1 MITSRMKN
9 ILIFRTF
16 NVRIVTL
23 AIACLLCVLDVTD
36 GKTKISTFYHRF
48 IRNAASAV
56 EEKNFIE
63 AIHNASAPLYNHY
76 YHSFTELAGSDPSC
90 KKLCPKGTDYL

>member
-1 MITSRMKN
+1 MKTTM
-9 ILIFRTF
+9 IFRTV

-23 AIACLLCVLDVTD
+23 AFAYLLCDLDVTN

-56 EEKNFIE
+56 DEKNFIE

>member
-1 MITSRMKN
+1 MKVT
-9 ILIFRTF
+9 LIFRTV

-23 AIACLLCVLDVTD
+23 TIACLLCVLDVTD
-36 GKTKISTFYHRF
+36 GKTKISSFYHRF

-56 EEKNFIE
+56 DEKNFME

-90 KKLCPKGTDYL
+90 KKLCPKGT